1 MNYKNNYFFYMFGF
15 FFNLLNE
22 YYFNKRYYFYYLC
35 IKKNSEFDK
44 NKLKYQVKGLYPQS
58 FFSIKNNNTSKVSFD
73 IKKLEPIKD
82 KLDKYWYSN
91 GEKDCYFFQ
100 SQYFK
105 FYEKAFTKYTELD
118 YFNITLK
125 LFEEVM
131 KNNNFQ
137 DRTFNENREI
147 YIPVDIKFK
156 FFKFEKK

>member
-1 MNYKNNYFFYMFGF
+1 M
-15 FFNLLNE
+15 
-22 YYFNKRYYFYYLC
+22 C
-35 IKKNSEFDK
+35 IKKNSDIDK

-58 FFSIKNNNTSKVSFD
+58 FFTVKHNNTNNVSFD

-82 KLDKYWYSN
+82 KLDKYWYCN
-91 GEKDCYFFQ
+91 GEKDCYFYQ

-118 YFNITLK
+118 YFNIALK

-147 YIPVDIKFK
+147 YIPVDVKFK